1 MSKVMN
7 SPQLRVAF
15 AFAMYAVLVLI
26 AGVAFYWMRQGVA
39 VDSTVRYVYVLF
51 GPALALFTHMGYFL
65 FGTQSLL
72 LIPWLVLG
80 ALRSRVRNL
89 SIIVFCLT
97 WLGIG
102 WYMHD
107 LF

>member
-1 MSKVMN
+1 MSKVIN
-7 SPQLRVAF
+7 SPQSRVAL
-15 AFAMYAVLVLI
+15 AFGIYAALVLI
-26 AGVAFYWMRQGVA
+26 AGIVFYWMRQGLSD
-39 VDSTVRYVYVLF
+39 DSPVRYAYVLC

-72 LIPWLVLG
+72 LIPWLMLG
-80 ALRSRVRNL
+80 ALRARVRNL
-89 SIIVFCLT
+89 SIIVFGLT

-102 WYMHD
+102 WYMYD

>member
-7 SPQLRVAF
+7 SPLLRVAL
-15 AFAMYAVLVLI
+15 AFGIYIALVVI
-26 AGVAFYWMRQGVA
+26 ASVGFYWMRQGIA
-39 VDSTVRYVYVLF
+39 EDSPVRYAYALY

-65 FGTQSLL
+65 FGMQSLL
-72 LIPWLVLG
+72 LIPWLLLG
-80 ALRSRVRNL
+80 ALWAQARNL
-89 SIIVFCLT
+89 SVIGFLLC

-102 WYMHD
+102 WYMYD